1 MSIMK
6 KFLKIVSIL
15 IFVLSI
21 NLSFAQTPPPPNNGN
36 GNNTDGNT
44 PVGGGAPI
52 GGGLVILVSVALAY
66 GYVRYYLKKPDYT
79 VEEES

>member
-1 MSIMK
+1 MK
-6 KFLKIVSIL
+6 KLIKILSIL
-15 IFVLSI
+15 IFVMSMNI
-21 NLSFAQTPPPPNNGN
+21 SFAQTPPPPNNGTTS
-36 GNNTDGNT
+36 GGGST

-66 GYVRYYLKKPDYT
+66 GYVRYYMKKPEYT

>member
-1 MSIMK
+1 MK
-6 KFLKIVSIL
+6 KLLKI
-15 IFVLSI
+15 LSVFLFFI
-21 NLSFAQTPPPPNNGN
+21 ALNTGFAQTPPPPNNGT
-36 GNNTDGNT
+36 TDQGGGT

-66 GYVRYYLKKPDYT
+66 GYVRYYLKKPEYT